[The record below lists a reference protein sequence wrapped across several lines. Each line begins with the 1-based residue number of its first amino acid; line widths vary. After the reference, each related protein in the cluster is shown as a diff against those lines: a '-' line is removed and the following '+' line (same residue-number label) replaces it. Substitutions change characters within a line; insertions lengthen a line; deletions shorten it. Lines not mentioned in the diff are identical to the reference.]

1 MRASL
6 WVGLFALVGIGGGAW
21 WWWQGRAAA
30 AEVTWR
36 LDTLSRGDVI
46 STVSATGT
54 LEAVRTVE
62 VGTQVSGLIAEL
74 GADFNDTVKAG
85 QVMARLDR
93 RLLEAAVSAAR
104 AEVDLREA
112 SAIQAQHALKRTE
125 ALRAQGAVSEEE
137 LETAVAA
144 GAVADAQ
151 RRAAAVALDR
161 ARANLSYATITA
173 PIDGTVLR
181 RDVEVGQTVNAGTS
195 APTLFLLAGDLTQ
208 LRILAA
214 VDESDIGKVK
224 KGQAARFT
232 VQAYDDRTFE
242 GVVDQVRLESTLAE
256 NVVTYTA
263 VVSVSNPDGALL
275 PGMTATVDFIVE
287 TVTDTLCAPNA
298 ALRFRPDEALI
309 DPVALAELNARRE
322 AAKAEAAKAEVGG
335 VGGGSGRGRRGG
347 GGGGG
352 RSGGTLYTPSAAGL
366 LVPTRVTTGLS
377 DGSCTVIEA
386 EGLAEG
392 LEVVTGQL
400 SGPTT
405 SAGAGATKS
414 PLSGSTG
421 GGGGPP
427 RMGGF

>member
-6 WVGLFALVGIGGGAW
+6 WVGLAAALSIGGGV
-21 WWWQGRAAA
+21 WWWQSRAADDV
-30 AEVTWR
+30 VTWR
-36 LDTLSRGDVI
+36 LDAVSRGDVT

-93 RLLEAAVSAAR
+93 RLLDAAVSAAK

-112 SAIQAQHALKRTE
+112 NAVQAKHTLKRAET
-125 ALRAQGAVSEEE
+125 LFAQGAVSEEE
-137 LETAVAA
+137 LETASVAV
-144 GAVADAQ
+144 AVADAQ
-151 RRAAAVALDR
+151 RRAAAVELDR
-161 ARANLSYATITA
+161 ARANLSFATIAA
-173 PIDGTVLR
+173 PIDGTVIR
-181 RDVEVGQTVNAGTS
+181 RDVEVGQTVNAGTT
-195 APTLFLLAGDLTQ
+195 APILFLLAGDLTQ
-208 LRILAA
+208 MRILAA

-224 KGQAARFT
+224 QGQAVRFT
-232 VQAYDDRTFE
+232 VQAYDDRKFE
-242 GVVDQVRLESTLAE
+242 GVVEQVRLESTLAE

-263 VVSVSNPDGALL
+263 VVSVPNPDGALL

-309 DPVALAELNARRE
+309 DPVALAEITARRE
-322 AAKAEAAKAEVGG
+322 AVKAEAGKAEAGKAEGAVG
-335 VGGGSGRGRRGG
+335 GRGRRGG
-347 GGGGG
+347 GG
-352 RSGGTLYTPSAAGL
+352 SGGTLYTVNAAGL
-366 LVPTRVTTGLS
+366 LVPTRVKTGLS

-386 EGLAEG
+386 EGVAEG
-392 LEVVTGQL
+392 FEVVTGQL

-405 SAGAGATKS
+405 ATAAN
-414 PLSGSTG
+414 PLGGSTTS
-421 GGGGPP
+421 GGPP

>member
-6 WVGLFALVGIGGGAW
+6 WVGLFALGSVGVGV
-21 WWWQGRAAA
+21 WWWQSRAADDV
-30 AEVTWR
+30 VTWR
-36 LDTLSRGDVI
+36 LDTVSRGDVT

-93 RLLEAAVSAAR
+93 RLLDAAVSAAK

-112 SAIQAQHALKRTE
+112 NAVQAKHALKRTE
-125 ALRAQGAVSEEE
+125 TLFAQGAVSEEE
-137 LETAVAA
+137 LETASVAV
-144 GAVADAQ
+144 AVADAQ
-151 RRAAAVALDR
+151 RRSAAVELDR
-161 ARANLSYATITA
+161 ARANLSFATISA
-173 PIDGTVLR
+173 PIDGTVIR

-208 LRILAA
+208 MRILAA

-224 KGQAARFT
+224 QGQAVRFT
-232 VQAYDDRTFE
+232 VQAYDDRKFE
-242 GVVDQVRLESTLAE
+242 GVVEQVRLESTLAE

-263 VVSVSNPDGALL
+263 VVSVPNPDGALL

-309 DPVALAELNARRE
+309 DPVALAEINARRD
-322 AAKAEAAKAEVGG
+322 AAKAEAGKAA
-335 VGGGSGRGRRGG
+335 GGGGGRGRRGG
-347 GGGGG
+347 GGS
-352 RSGGTLYTPSAAGL
+352 SGTFYTTNAAGL
-366 LVPTRVTTGLS
+366 LVPTRVKTGLS
-377 DGSCTVIEA
+377 DGSCTVIEG
-386 EGLAEG
+386 EGVSEG

-405 SAGAGATKS
+405 ATTTN
-414 PLSGSTG
+414 PLGGSTTS
-421 GGGGPP
+421 GGPP

>member
-1 MRASL
+1 MRTSL
-6 WVGLFALVGIGGGAW
+6 WVGLVALGCLGGGAW
-21 WWWQGRAAA
+21 WWRGRAA
-30 AEVTWR
+30 EDVVTWR
-36 LDTLSRGDVI
+36 LDAVRRGDVT

-93 RLLEAAVSAAR
+93 RLLEAAVAAAK

-112 SAIQAQHALKRTE
+112 NAVQAKHALTRAE

-137 LETAVAA
+137 LETAAVAV
-144 GAVADAQ
+144 AVADAQ
-151 RRAAAVALDR
+151 RRAAAVELDR

-173 PIDGTVLR
+173 PIDGTVIR

-208 LRILAA
+208 MRILAA

-224 KGQAARFT
+224 QGQAVRFT
-232 VQAYDDRTFE
+232 VQAYDDRKFE
-242 GVVDQVRLESTLAE
+242 GVVEQVRLESTLAE

-263 VVSVSNPDGALL
+263 VVSVPNPDGALL

-298 ALRFRPDEALI
+298 ALRFRPDDSLI
-309 DPVALAELNARRE
+309 DPAALAAREAQRE
-322 AAKAEAAKAEVGG
+322 AAKAEG
-335 VGGGSGRGRRGG
+335 GGGSSGGGGGRGRRGG
-347 GGGGG
+347 G
-352 RSGGTLYTPSAAGL
+352 SGGTLYTTNAAGL
-366 LVPTRVTTGLS
+366 LVPSRVKTGLS
-377 DGSCTVIEA
+377 DGSCTVVEG
-386 EGLAEG
+386 EGLTEG

-405 SAGAGATKS
+405 AAATTS
-414 PLSGSTG
+414 PLSGGSS
-421 GGGGPP
+421 GGPP

>member
-6 WVGLFALVGIGGGAW
+6 WVGLIAVVGLGGGLWAW
-21 WWWQGRAAA
+21 RGRAADDA
-30 AEVTWR
+30 VTWR
-36 LDTLSRGDVI
+36 LDAVARGDVT

-62 VGTQVSGLIAEL
+62 VGTQVSGLNAEL

-93 RLLEAAVSAAR
+93 RLLDAAVSAAK

-112 SAIQAQHALKRTE
+112 NAVQAKHTLKRAE
-125 ALRAQGAVSEEE
+125 ALFAQGAVSEEE
-137 LETAVAA
+137 LETASVAV
-144 GAVADAQ
+144 AVADAQ
-151 RRAAAVALDR
+151 RRAAAVELSR
-161 ARANLSYATITA
+161 AQANLSYATITA
-173 PIDGTVLR
+173 PIDGTVIR

-208 LRILAA
+208 MRILAA

-224 KGQAARFT
+224 QGQAVRFT
-232 VQAYDDRTFE
+232 VQAYDDRKFE
-242 GVVDQVRLESTLAE
+242 GVVEQVRLESTLAE

-263 VVSVSNPDGALL
+263 VVSVPNPDGALL

-309 DPVALAELNARRE
+309 DPAALAAQTAQRE
-322 AAKAEAAKAEVGG
+322 AAKAAGKAE
-335 VGGGSGRGRRGG
+335 GGGGGGGGGRGRRGG
-347 GGGGG
+347 GGA
-352 RSGGTLYTPSAAGL
+352 LYTVNAQNL
-366 LVPTRVTTGLS
+366 LVPIRVKTGLS
-377 DGSCTVIEA
+377 DGSCTVIEG
-386 EGLAEG
+386 EGLTEG

-405 SAGAGATKS
+405 TTTTS
-414 PLSGSTG
+414 PLSGGSS
-421 GGGGPP
+421 GGPP